1 MNDCTRNLELL
12 MGLMDDELTD
22 AETVEVHDHLRRC
35 ASCREEYDQLREISG
50 KIEMISFAEP
60 QDEIL
65 KDLWKSPYSR
75 FTRNAGLLMVLVGI
89 LGLVLYAAY
98 EFATKAE
105 FNFPTLAAATVWI
118 GLAILFFSVLRER
131 LKTYKSDPYR
141 EVER

>member
-12 MGLMDDELTD
+12 MGLMDGELTD

-50 KIEMISFAEP
+50 KIEMISFTEP

-65 KDLWKSPYSR
+65 RDLWKSPYSR
-75 FTRNAGLLMVLVGI
+75 FTRNAGLFMVLVGI
-89 LGLVLYAAY
+89 LGLVLFAVY

-118 GLAILFFSVLRER
+118 GLAILFFSILRER

>member
-1 MNDCTRNLELL
+1 MSDCTRNLELL
-12 MGLMDDELTD
+12 MGLMDDELAD

-65 KDLWKSPYSR
+65 RDLWKSPYSR
-75 FTRNAGLLMVLVGI
+75 FTRNAGLLMVLFGI
-89 LGLVLYAAY
+89 LGLVLFAVY
-98 EFATKAE
+98 EFTTKAE
-105 FNFPTLAAATVWI
+105 FNFPVLAVITVWI
-118 GLAILFFSVLRER
+118 GLAILFFSILRER